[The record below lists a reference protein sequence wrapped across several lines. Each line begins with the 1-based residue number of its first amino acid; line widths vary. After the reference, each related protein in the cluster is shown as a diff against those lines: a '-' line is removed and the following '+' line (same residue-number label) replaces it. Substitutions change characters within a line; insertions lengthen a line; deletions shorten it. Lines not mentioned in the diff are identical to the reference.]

1 MKKVAVISAAAA
13 VVLVLGA
20 GVVVARAA
28 RTQGYGWHHGWH
40 RHSPMAMLAWK
51 LDLTDAQKAQVKT
64 IWRGESPTVAALL
77 KELSAEQKQM
87 NAANVDAN
95 FDATKV
101 QTIANSQAATIEKL
115 LIERQKIESQIYT
128 SVLTAEQR
136 TKFDQLKQKFPERL
150 DKIAE
155 RIASGQEPGTPA
167 GQKQ

>member
-1 MKKVAVISAAAA
+1 MKKVVVVSAAAVA
-13 VVLVLGA
+13 LLLGA
-20 GVVVARAA
+20 GVVAARAA
-28 RTQGYGWHHGWH
+28 RTQGYGWHHGWRGH
-40 RHSPMAMLAWK
+40 GPMAMLAWK

-64 IWRGESPTVAALL
+64 IWQGESPTVAALL

-95 FDATKV
+95 FDASKV
-101 QTIANSQAATIEKL
+101 QSITNSQAATIGKL

-136 TKFDQLKQKFPERL
+136 TKFDEMKQKFPERL

-155 RIASGQEPGTPA
+155 RIASGMATPA
-167 GQKQ
+167 GREQ

>member
-1 MKKVAVISAAAA
+1 MKKVAAISAA
-13 VVLVLGA
+13 VVLVVGA
-20 GVVVARAA
+20 GVLAARAA
-28 RTQGYGWHHGWH
+28 RTQGYGWHHGWRGH
-40 RHSPMAMLAWK
+40 GPMAMLAWK

-64 IWRGESPTVAALL
+64 IWQGESPTVAALL

-101 QTIANSQAATIEKL
+101 QSITNSQAATIEKL

-155 RIASGQEPGTPA
+155 RIASGQGMGSPA
-167 GQKQ
+167 EQK

>member
-1 MKKVAVISAAAA
+1 MKKVAVISAA
-13 VVLVLGA
+13 VVLVVGA

-28 RTQGYGWHHGWH
+28 RTQGYGWHHGWRGH
-40 RHSPMAMLAWK
+40 GPMAMLAWK

-64 IWRGESPTVAALL
+64 IWQGESPTVAALL

-101 QTIANSQAATIEKL
+101 QTIAKGQAETIEKL

-128 SVLTAEQR
+128 SVLTPEQR

-155 RIASGQEPGTPA
+155 RIASGMGPGA
-167 GQKQ
+167 HAEQKQ